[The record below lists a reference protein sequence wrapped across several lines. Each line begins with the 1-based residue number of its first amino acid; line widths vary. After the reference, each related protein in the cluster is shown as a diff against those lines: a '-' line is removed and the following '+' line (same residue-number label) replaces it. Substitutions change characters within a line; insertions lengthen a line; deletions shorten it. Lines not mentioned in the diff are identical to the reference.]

1 MQGPHSLARDRYDA
15 IMDQALVERYR
26 NHWVAVGDDGTVVAH
41 DLSFEKLDEI
51 LSAMAPVHVVIR
63 RIPAA
68 NEPLFV
74 GVW

>member
-1 MQGPHSLARDRYDA
+1 MF
-15 IMDQALVERYR
+15 MDPTLVERYR

-41 DLSFEKLDEI
+41 DLSIEKLDEL